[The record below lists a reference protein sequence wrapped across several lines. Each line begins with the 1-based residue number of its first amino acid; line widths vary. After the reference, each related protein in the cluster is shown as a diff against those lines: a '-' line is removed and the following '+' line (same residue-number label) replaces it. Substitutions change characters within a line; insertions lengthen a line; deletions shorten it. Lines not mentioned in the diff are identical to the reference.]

1 MLENKLIPLGLDSG
15 GFNLVQRDQLSSDS
29 DLSPDENALSKAKP
43 KLEETSFS
51 SDPETELEKLGK
63 RLRERGAN
71 SKRQIT
77 MQAMSG
83 DKVYTQNISNINE
96 IITKT
101 EKDIIDMRSIINDRI
116 FELAK
121 SGEDNFDNFDPDNK
135 LPDINLSELML
146 SDKQNDAH
154 QSIDSM
160 RSNFEM
166 LISKNIARTKQAA
179 INLKNAIP
187 SSSEGGP

>member
-1 MLENKLIPLGLDSG
+1 
-15 GFNLVQRDQLSSDS
+15 
-29 DLSPDENALSKAKP
+29 
-43 KLEETSFS
+43 
-51 SDPETELEKLGK
+51 
-63 RLRERGAN
+63 
-71 SKRQIT
+71 
-77 MQAMSG
+77 MSG

-154 QSIDSM
+154 
-160 RSNFEM
+160 
-166 LISKNIARTKQAA
+166 
-179 INLKNAIP
+179 
-187 SSSEGGP
+187 